1 MKIIDTRYGLNE
13 VVIAKFLRHH
23 NGQTAIELETT
34 DGEPWLTATV
44 AVPQTIPAGCVAVKD
59 WSESEGIP
67 DVLTDGGLIE
77 GGPVQHVR
85 SGFVDVPVYRLT
97 AAALA
102 AIQV

>member
-1 MKIIDTRYGLNE
+1 MKMVDTRYGLNE
-13 VVIAKFLRHH
+13 IVIARFLRYQ

-44 AVPQTIPAGCVAVKD
+44 AVPQTIPTGCVAVKG
-59 WSESEGIP
+59 WSENEGIP
-67 DVLTDGGLIE
+67 EVLTQGGLIE

-85 SGFVDVPVYRLT
+85 SGFVDIPVYRLT